1 MRPSNS
7 RVGVAF
13 SVGRLVAIV
22 ADVVGQRIAA
32 ANRGG
37 AIANVIS
44 QMNDRQL
51 QDVGLSPARGSTL
64 SDSFASAE
72 AQLGRVR

>member
-1 MRPSNS
+1 MRPSNG

-32 ANRGG
+32 ANRDG

-51 QDVGLSPARGSTL
+51 QDVGLSRARVPALKDG
-64 SDSFASAE
+64 FASAE
-72 AQLGRVR
+72 AQLGMVR